1 MLSERNVPKL
11 TILKYVIFFVFLL
24 ILLSLENFY
33 VYLCGA
39 LIKQKNM
46 LPKFLLA
53 DNSQELPDTLFIIH
67 TKEPR
72 CIIECDVE
80 DFNSSQ
86 TVYWLDEEPK
96 EKELIE
102 DVMDEAETFYNDE
115 LESQE
120 DLYDEEFED

>member
-1 MLSERNVPKL
+1 MLICRYDADG
-11 TILKYVIFFVFLL
+11 LKKVTCFFVFLL
-24 ILLSLENFY
+24 ALLSLDDFY
-33 VYLCGA
+33 VYLC
-39 LIKQKNM
+39 LSSYKTTIM

-96 EKELIE
+96 EKELVE

>member
-1 MLSERNVPKL
+1 
-11 TILKYVIFFVFLL
+11 
-24 ILLSLENFY
+24 
-33 VYLCGA
+33 
-39 LIKQKNM
+39 M

-67 TKEPR
+67 TKAPR

-86 TVYWLDEEPK
+86 TIYWLDDEPTD
-96 EKELIE
+96 KELVE

>member
-1 MLSERNVPKL
+1 MP
-11 TILKYVIFFVFLL
+11 
-24 ILLSLENFY
+24 LEDFY
-33 VYLCGA
+33 VYLCVSFNKTT
-39 LIKQKNM
+39 IM

-67 TKEPR
+67 TKKPR

-96 EKELIE
+96 DKELIE

>member
-1 MLSERNVPKL
+1 MYIFVPSFYKT
-11 TILKYVIFFVFLL
+11 TI
-24 ILLSLENFY
+24 
-33 VYLCGA
+33 
-39 LIKQKNM
+39 M

-86 TVYWLDEEPK
+86 TIYWLDEEPK
-96 EKELIE
+96 DKELVE